1 MNILV
6 LGSGGREHALCWK
19 IKQSPNCKKL
29 FCIPGNGGISTIAE
43 CFEIDPKRKS
53 NIYKFCIKHFI
64 DFVIIGPET
73 YLEQGLSDYLI
84 KKKYCCFWAFK
95 TSIQA

>member
-29 FCIPGNGGISTIAE
+29 FCIPGNGGISSIAE
-43 CFEIDPKRKS
+43 CFEIDPRKKLK
-53 NIYKFCIKHFI
+53 IYNFCIKYSI
-64 DFVIIGPET
+64 DFVVIGPET

-84 KKKYCCFWAFK
+84 KKKYCRFWTFK
-95 TSIQA
+95 TSIQT